1 MKITNLRV
9 TTVTV
14 PLEAPLRHASGAHWG
29 RFVRT
34 IIELEPSDAQ
44 VLIAALE
51 DSRWAP
57 RGLSKALSSRGVNL
71 APDTIQNHM
80 KKMCRCSKI

>member
-1 MKITNLRV
+1 MKITNLKV

-34 IIELEPSDAQ
+34 ILELETDEG
-44 VLIAALE
+44 IT
-51 DSRWAP
+51 
-57 RGLSKALSSRGVNL
+57 G
-71 APDTIQNHM
+71 
-80 KKMCRCSKI
+80 

>member
-29 RFVRT
+29 GQT
-34 IIELEPSDAQ
+34 LCGLYP
-44 VLIAALE
+44 VLPHVVWLWRPRRADPGAEALASRARRARGSGNCSPWPFAAP
-51 DSRWAP
+51 A
-57 RGLSKALSSRGVNL
+57 
-71 APDTIQNHM
+71 
-80 KKMCRCSKI
+80 